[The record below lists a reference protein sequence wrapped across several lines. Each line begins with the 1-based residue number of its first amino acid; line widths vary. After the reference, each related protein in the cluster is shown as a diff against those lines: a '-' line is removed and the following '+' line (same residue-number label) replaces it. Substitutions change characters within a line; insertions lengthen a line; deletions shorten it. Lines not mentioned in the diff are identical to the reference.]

1 MLCFSGKVQ
10 HELHP
15 LFVPNV
21 FQGSW
26 SQALSCV
33 TLYGYTIKFVPK
45 PSVRSYTNFRLF
57 VEQDLGEEVVNSP
70 LQLELQSQRV
80 VEAQCSSAG
89 KLEFEPD
96 QIRDAKIFQER
107 ALSALLDQ
115 NPGSRE
121 AGEWSPSQ
129 LYLLLPL
136 QSHDLDDNPHP
147 PVDWECVK
155 KLISDPTFVED
166 HDCPNEPS
174 SLRADWLSSS
184 SSLHTSTVQLANGRF
199 PVEAILD
206 SVVET
211 THNREA
217 GPFFYCGC
225 ELMLDLNA
233 NSPMVNQGIKNNF
246 SCYAQYFSEKY
257 VTKRLVPSKF
267 KSIWVPIVH
276 SLYRLKRG
284 GIFGC
289 FAGTPFSLFTET
301 SQC

>member
-96 QIRDAKIFQER
+96 QVSSIYLSIYLFTAIMHAHTLGSSISLTCCKLYAMIQV
-107 ALSALLDQ
+107 SAL
-115 NPGSRE
+115 
-121 AGEWSPSQ
+121 
-129 LYLLLPL
+129 
-136 QSHDLDDNPHP
+136 
-147 PVDWECVK
+147 
-155 KLISDPTFVED
+155 PT
-166 HDCPNEPS
+166 S
-174 SLRADWLSSS
+174 
-184 SSLHTSTVQLANGRF
+184 
-199 PVEAILD
+199 
-206 SVVET
+206 
-211 THNREA
+211 
-217 GPFFYCGC
+217 
-225 ELMLDLNA
+225 
-233 NSPMVNQGIKNNF
+233 
-246 SCYAQYFSEKY
+246 
-257 VTKRLVPSKF
+257 
-267 KSIWVPIVH
+267 
-276 SLYRLKRG
+276 
-284 GIFGC
+284 
-289 FAGTPFSLFTET
+289 
-301 SQC
+301 